1 MMVADFAVFLVDD
14 DPAVLKALKRLV
26 EAKGYHAETFTSS
39 TEFLSGNDPSVAG
52 CAVVDVAMPGLDGLS
67 LQRALASQADTR
79 PIIFVSAA
87 ATLANGIE
95 AMRAGAVDFLE
106 KPVDGKELLAAIE
119 RAAARDRTTRREE
132 SARKEI
138 RARVDRLTR
147 REFEVLTYVVAG
159 RLNKQIAFA
168 LGTVEKTIKV
178 HRSRMM
184 AKMGVH
190 TVADLVRMTEKI
202 NLRPHGWRFVG
213 DEGPT
218 RHN

>member
-1 MMVADFAVFLVDD
+1 MSAQDFAVFLVDD

-26 EAKGYHAETFTSS
+26 ETRGYGAETFTSA
-39 TEFLSGNDPSVAG
+39 TEFLSRHDPSIAG
-52 CAVVDVAMPGLDGLS
+52 CAIIDLAMPGLDGLS
-67 LQRALASQADTR
+67 LQRAMSAQANSR
-79 PIIFVSAA
+79 PVIFVSGEAN
-87 ATLANGIE
+87 LASGIE

-106 KPVDGKELLAAIE
+106 KPVDGRELLAAIE
-119 RAAARDRTTRREE
+119 RAAALDRTARQE
-132 SARKEI
+132 ANVRKEI

-147 REFEVLTYVVAG
+147 REFEVLEYVVAG

-202 NLRPHGWRFVG
+202 NLQPHC
-213 DEGPT
+213 
-218 RHN
+218 